1 MQKKVVARKSSM
13 HILDRVASVI
23 RSHRLINENDRVV
36 VAVSG
41 GADSLALLHILAE
54 IDLPLHLLAIYIDH
68 GLRPRETPQEQ
79 KTIEKSCLALNIPF
93 SVHRVNV
100 HELVAQGKKSLE
112 EAARILRYRAL
123 EEFRQECGAKLI
135 AVGHTADDQVEEF
148 FIRLIRGSSSRG
160 LSGMRLQRDNIVR
173 PLLFEKKAQLVE
185 FLVDR
190 GIHWCLDSS
199 NQDRQFLRNRVRLD
213 LLPLLEERF
222 NPALRT
228 TILHHMDVLAEE
240 DKFLH
245 ELTETASGQC
255 ISFSKAAAHGVGN
268 GDGNDDHQAQLIIK
282 REMFLANHPAI
293 RRRILEKSCWQ
304 MGVRPTFE
312 QICTLAEYLE
322 NGKNGSEL
330 HLEKGVR
337 AERSANEL
345 RLSRP
350 LDKGVVR
357 GSRRPSPSIY
367 LTIPGPG
374 TYPVPEANRELVL
387 QEITP
392 AAENEKSEGELWVD
406 LERLS
411 FPLLLR
417 SFLPGEKFS
426 PCGGPGR
433 KKISRYFNE
442 RKIVPKE
449 RPAWP
454 VLQSA
459 AGVVALV
466 GLQLDDNVRI
476 SPTTRKILSIQWRD
490 RQEGKK

>member
-1 MQKKVVARKSSM
+1 MR
-13 HILDRVASVI
+13 ILDRITSVI
-23 RSHRLINENDRVV
+23 RSHQLINENDHVV

-54 IDLPLHLLAIYIDH
+54 IDLPLQLTAIYIDH
-68 GLRPRETPQEQ
+68 GLRPQETPQEQ
-79 KTIEKSCLALNIPF
+79 KTIAASCLALNIAF
-93 SVHRVNV
+93 SVRRVNV
-100 HELVAQGKKSLE
+100 HKLVAQGKKSLE
-112 EAARILRYRAL
+112 EAARLLRYQAL
-123 EEFRQECGAKLI
+123 EEFRHEYHAKLI

-160 LSGMRLQRDNIVR
+160 LTGMRLQRETIVR

-199 NQDRQFLRNRVRLD
+199 NEDRQFLRNRVRLD

-245 ELTETASGQC
+245 DQTQIASEQC
-255 ISFSKAAAHGVGN
+255 VRFSEAAAN
-268 GDGNDDHQAQLIIK
+268 GDDNGNDADDRAKQAQLIIK
-282 REMFLANHPAI
+282 REAFLANHPAI
-293 RRRILEKSCWQ
+293 RRRILEKSCWR
-304 MGVRPTFE
+304 MGVRPTYE

-330 HLEKGVR
+330 HLERGVR
-337 AERSANEL
+337 AEKSAVEL
-345 RLSRP
+345 LLSRP
-350 LDKGVVR
+350 LAKGVIR
-357 GSRRPSPSIY
+357 GSRRPSPSIR
-367 LTIPGPG
+367 LSVPGPG
-374 TYPVPEANRELVL
+374 SYPVPEANRELVL
-387 QEITP
+387 K
-392 AAENEKSEGELWVD
+392 EKAPTAGSEKNKGELWVD
-406 LERLS
+406 LEKLS

-417 SFLPGEKFS
+417 SFQPGEKFS

-433 KKISRYFNE
+433 KKISRYFNA
-442 RKIVPKE
+442 RKIPPKE

-454 VLQSA
+454 VLLSA
-459 AGVVALV
+459 GGIVALV
-466 GLQLDDNVRI
+466 GLELDDNVRI
-476 SPTTRKILSIQWRD
+476 SPTTGRILSIQWRD
-490 RQEGKK
+490 LRERNN

>member
-13 HILDRVASVI
+13 RILDRVASVI
-23 RSHRLINENDRVV
+23 RSHKLINENDRVV

-41 GADSLALLHILAE
+41 GADSLALLHLLAE

-79 KTIEKSCLALNIPF
+79 KTIEDSCLARHIPF
-93 SVHRVNV
+93 SVRRVNV
-100 HELVAQGKKSLE
+100 HKLVAQGKKSME
-112 EAARILRYRAL
+112 EAARILRYQAL

-148 FIRLIRGSSSRG
+148 FIRLIRGSGSRG
-160 LSGMRLQRDNIVR
+160 LSGMRLQRDTIIR

-190 GIHWCLDSS
+190 GVHWCLDSS

-213 LLPLLEERF
+213 LLPLLEESF

-228 TILHHMDVLAEE
+228 TVLHHMDVLAEE

-245 ELTETASGQC
+245 EQTETASGRC
-255 ISFSKAAAHGVGN
+255 VSFSATAAD

-282 REMFLANHPAI
+282 RERFLANHPAI
-293 RRRILEKSCWQ
+293 QRRILEKSCWQ
-304 MGVRPTFE
+304 MGVRPTYE

-337 AERSANEL
+337 AERTANEL
-345 RLSRP
+345 LLSRP
-350 LDKGVVR
+350 LEKGVLR
-357 GSRRPSPSIY
+357 GSRRPSPSIN

-374 TYPVPEANRELVL
+374 SYPVPEANRELVL
-387 QEITP
+387 KEITP
-392 AAENEKSEGELWVD
+392 TDENEKNAGELWVD
-406 LERLS
+406 REKLS

-417 SFLPGEKFS
+417 SFRPGERFS

-442 RKIVPKE
+442 QKIVPKE

-459 AGVVALV
+459 TGIVALV

-476 SPTTRKILSIQWRD
+476 SPTTRKILSIRWRD

>member
-13 HILDRVASVI
+13 RILDRVASVI
-23 RSHRLINENDRVV
+23 RTHRLINENDRVV

-54 IDLPLHLLAIYIDH
+54 IDLPLHLTAIYIDH
-68 GLRPRETPQEQ
+68 GLRPRETPQEK

-93 SVHRVNV
+93 STRRVNV

-112 EAARILRYRAL
+112 EAARILRYGAL
-123 EEFRQECGAKLI
+123 EEFRQECGARLI
-135 AVGHTADDQVEEF
+135 AVGHSADDQVEEF

-160 LSGMRLQRDNIVR
+160 LSGMRPQRDTIVR
-173 PLLFEKKAQLVE
+173 PLLSEKKAQLVE

-213 LLPLLEERF
+213 LLPLLEKSF

-245 ELTETASGQC
+245 EQTETASGQC
-255 ISFSKAAAHGVGN
+255 ISFSEAAVN
-268 GDGNDDHQAQLIIK
+268 GGGDSDDAHQAQLIIN
-282 REMFLANHPAI
+282 REMFLANHQAI
-293 RRRILEKSCWQ
+293 RRRILEKSCWR
-304 MGVRPTFE
+304 MGVRPTYG
-312 QICTLAEYLE
+312 QIRTLAEYLE

-337 AERSANEL
+337 AEKTANEL

-350 LDKGVVR
+350 LDKGALR
-357 GSRRPSPSIY
+357 GSRRPSPSINH
-367 LTIPGPG
+367 TIPGLG
-374 TYPVPEANRELVL
+374 SYPIPEANRVLVL
-387 QEITP
+387 KEISPTG
-392 AAENEKSEGELWVD
+392 ENEKSAGELRVD
-406 LERLS
+406 LDMLS

-417 SFLPGEKFS
+417 SCLPGEKFS
-426 PCGGPGR
+426 PYNGPGR

-442 RKIVPKE
+442 RKIAPKE

-454 VLQSA
+454 VLLSA
-459 AGVVALV
+459 DKIIALV
-466 GLQLDDNVRI
+466 GLQLDDKVRI
-476 SPTTRKILSIQWRD
+476 SPTTRRILSIHWRD
-490 RQEGKK
+490 RQKNKK

>member
-1 MQKKVVARKSSM
+1 MQKKVVAGKSSM
-13 HILDRVASVI
+13 RLLDRVASVI
-23 RSHRLINENDRVV
+23 RSHKLINENDRVI

-79 KTIEKSCLALNIPF
+79 KTIKDSCLARHIPF
-93 SVHRVNV
+93 TVRRVNV
-100 HELVAQGKKSLE
+100 HALVAQGKKSLE
-112 EAARILRYRAL
+112 EAARILRYQAL

-160 LSGMRLQRDNIVR
+160 LSGMRLRRDNIVR
-173 PLLFEKKAQLVE
+173 PLLFEQKAHLVK
-185 FLVDR
+185 FLVDK

-213 LLPLLEERF
+213 LLPLLEESF
-222 NPALRT
+222 NPALCT

-240 DKFLH
+240 DKFLQ
-245 ELTETASGQC
+245 EQTETASEQC
-255 ISFSKAAAHGVGN
+255 LFFSETAGN
-268 GDGNDDHQAQLIIK
+268 GAGDEDHQPQLIIK

-304 MGVRPTFE
+304 MGVRPTYE
-312 QICTLAEYLE
+312 QICTLVEYLE

-350 LDKGVVR
+350 LEKGVVR
-357 GSRRPSPSIY
+357 GSRRPSPSISR
-367 LTIPGPG
+367 TIPGPG
-374 TYPVPEANRELVL
+374 SYPVAEANKVLVL

-392 AAENEKSEGELWVD
+392 TAENEKSSGELWVD
-406 LERLS
+406 LEKLS

-442 RKIVPKE
+442 RKIVPKD

-454 VLQSA
+454 VLLSA
-459 AGVVALV
+459 GKIVALV
-466 GLQLDDNVRI
+466 GLQLDDKVRI
-476 SPTTRKILSIQWRD
+476 APTTRRILSIQWRD

>member
-1 MQKKVVARKSSM
+1 MQKKVPAGKFSM
-13 HILDRVASVI
+13 RILDRVASVI
-23 RSHRLINENDRVV
+23 RSHKLINENDRVV

-41 GADSLALLHILAE
+41 GSDSLALLHILAE
-54 IDLPLHLLAIYIDH
+54 IDLPLQLSAIYIDH
-68 GLRPRETPQEQ
+68 GLRPQETPHEQ
-79 KTIEKSCLALNIPF
+79 KTIENSCLARQIPF
-93 SVHRVNV
+93 SVRRVNV
-100 HELVAQGKKSLE
+100 HELVARGKKSLE

-160 LSGMRLQRDNIVR
+160 LAGMRLQRDTIVR

-213 LLPLLEERF
+213 LLPLLEESF

-240 DKFLH
+240 DKFLQ
-245 ELTETASGQC
+245 EQTETASGQC
-255 ISFSKAAAHGVGN
+255 IVFSAAAN
-268 GDGNDDHQAQLIIK
+268 GDDNSDGDYDHQAQLIIN
-282 REMFLANHPAI
+282 RDSFLANHPAI
-293 RRRILEKSCWQ
+293 QRRILEKSCWQ
-304 MGVRPTFE
+304 MGARPTYE

-337 AERSANEL
+337 AEKTANEL

-350 LDKGVVR
+350 LPKGVVR
-357 GSRRPSPSIY
+357 GSQRPFPSIR
-367 LTIPGPG
+367 LTIPDLG
-374 TYPVPEANRELVL
+374 TYPVSETNRELVL
-387 QEITP
+387 KEMAP
-392 AAENEKSEGELWVD
+392 SGENEKSAGELWVD
-406 LERLS
+406 LDKLS

-417 SFLPGEKFS
+417 SSLPGEKFS

-442 RKIVPKE
+442 RKIPPKE

-454 VLQSA
+454 VLLST
-459 AGVVALV
+459 AGIVALV
-466 GLQLDDNVRI
+466 GLQLDDKVRI
-476 SPTTRKILSIQWRD
+476 SPTTRKILSIQWRE